1 MKLLKIKLLVFA
13 VMLFAAGSAF
23 ASFDE
28 FVTVNTSAL
37 DNSSGYLY
45 FQFTPNPN
53 NSLAAT
59 AQILDFNTDGTLGA
73 VAPGAIPGSGTSG
86 SGHYVTGTLP
96 GGVTFANTNNIND
109 YNQAITFG
117 NDISFELALNQTGI
131 DPASGSTFLMG
142 LYQDAAGATPLVTSD
157 GFLFS
162 VNVNGLDGSATP
174 TVFASGTAVPEPG
187 VALLLCSGLIGLSGI
202 RKMLL

>member
-1 MKLLKIKLLVFA
+1 MKLSRITLLVFLA
-13 VMLFAAGSAF
+13 MACAASSAF
-23 ASFDE
+23 ASFEE
-28 FVTVNTSAL
+28 FVTVNTSSL

-59 AQILDFNTDGTLGA
+59 AQILGFNTDGTLGS
-73 VAPGAIPGSGTSG
+73 VAPGAIPGSATSS
-86 SGHYVTGTLP
+86 SGYYVTGTLP
-96 GGVTFANTNNIND
+96 GTVTFANTNNIND
-109 YNQAITFG
+109 YNQAISFG
-117 NDISFELALNQTGI
+117 DKISFDLVLNQTGI

-157 GFLFS
+157 GFVFA
-162 VNVNGLDGSATP
+162 VNVNGFDGSATP